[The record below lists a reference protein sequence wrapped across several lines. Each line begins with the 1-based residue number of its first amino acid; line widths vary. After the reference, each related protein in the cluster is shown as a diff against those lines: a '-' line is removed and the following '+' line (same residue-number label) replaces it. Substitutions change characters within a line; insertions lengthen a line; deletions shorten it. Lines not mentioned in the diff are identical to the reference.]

1 MSMSARTRIH
11 IEVRAG
17 ESFAIGGATV
27 TLEHKSGQRARL
39 LVQAESCTPVS
50 LPGRKPTTNP
60 SAQECASSAGK
71 AKEHTHGQYPV

>member
-50 LPGRKPTTNP
+50 LPGRKPITHP
-60 SAQECASSAGK
+60 SAHECASSPKTGK
-71 AKEHTHGQYPV
+71 ELSHGKYAI